1 MRLGSRRHS
10 CVTSSLRHCLDLS
23 RIWRAV
29 RSVSPAV
36 ARQASLGIYAVSG
49 EPLASARFRAVSR
62 YGLTGHCG
70 SGDCLGGH
78 LTNGYGQS
86 PDSPR
91 RLVFAWA
98 ICAAFGFAGAIVGST
113 LWGALPPAFSP
124 NSTNEGNRLLGT
136 IGVVIGF
143 MALLVAGVFLGARV
157 SRRFLTDEEYMSL
170 TRTLS
175 DDE

>member
-1 MRLGSRRHS
+1 
-10 CVTSSLRHCLDLS
+10 
-23 RIWRAV
+23 
-29 RSVSPAV
+29 
-36 ARQASLGIYAVSG
+36 
-49 EPLASARFRAVSR
+49 LASARFRAVSR